1 MVTLPAG
8 SCNLSLHDQL
18 TSFMNAP
25 WGWFGRGDSRGP
37 ACRRLLAREFAVWS
51 ARSMHLA
58 DAFRKLFVCVVEV
71 PARACTAEPHAGRVL
86 LPRSSPEKKRTDRSV
101 GLMVAVLPA
110 VATNSWK
117 KNPATKWGGDR
128 MVAAQ
133 CSTIRGVRNLT
144 EFGVWFRLQRQRR
157 PK

>member
-1 MVTLPAG
+1 MLSGNCSFALLKSLLGLARRNRMQAG
-8 SCNLSLHDQL
+8 SS
-18 TSFMNAP
+18 SP
-25 WGWFGRGDSRGP
+25 GP
-37 ACRRLLAREFAVWS
+37 
-51 ARSMHLA
+51 
-58 DAFRKLFVCVVEV
+58 
-71 PARACTAEPHAGRVL
+71 
-86 LPRSSPEKKRTDRSV
+86 SPEKKRTDRSV

-117 KNPATKWGGDR
+117 KNLATKWGGDR